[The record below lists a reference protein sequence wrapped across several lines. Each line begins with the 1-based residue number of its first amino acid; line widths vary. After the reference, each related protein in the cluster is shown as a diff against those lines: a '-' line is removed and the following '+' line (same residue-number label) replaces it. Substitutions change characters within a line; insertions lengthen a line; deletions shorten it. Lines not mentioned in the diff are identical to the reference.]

1 MVPKGPSALPG
12 GHFAPHGLA
21 QRSSE
26 RCSIISRLRSQL
38 AFATPLNAVSL
49 PDRRISAKRQKGV
62 LAFAVF
68 FSLGSFAHSSAHFRQ
83 ASPQRENASI
93 WACLS
98 QALASSSQARAQT
111 TQSGYA
117 YFEPRSRSWVVRARS
132 ARSRALSRSL
142 RRLRSHRAGRDR
154 RLLSAHS
161 AGVPCYML
169 LCNR

>member
-62 LAFAVF
+62 LAFG
-68 FSLGSFAHSSAHFRQ
+68 SLFQLRELCTFLGALPTSFPATGKRLNLGMLI
-83 ASPQRENASI
+83 ASFGEF
-93 WACLS
+93 
-98 QALASSSQARAQT
+98 LASARTDIAEWIC
-111 TQSGYA
+111 GD
-117 YFEPRSRSWVVRARS
+117 
-132 ARSRALSRSL
+132 
-142 RRLRSHRAGRDR
+142 LRSKILVLLIATGRLATSVIR
-154 RLLSAHS
+154 
-161 AGVPCYML
+161 
-169 LCNR
+169 